1 MHHQS
6 RKNRKNWKTH
16 ILVPNLPCDLKLSS
30 IHDIGGVVGCILVI
44 LCNTLS
50 HLCPLLSD
58 LLCAPLRTSMCV
70 KLISFSVL
78 SPCVYPLNPVA
89 VCVVICN
96 VQPQARSF
104 PQSIKFILA
113 VWVVHIFT
121 TSEPIF
127 FTMPQVFKT
136 PNWFLM

>member
-1 MHHQS
+1 MIFWYQICPVTLCCLLS
-6 RKNRKNWKTH
+6 M
-16 ILVPNLPCDLKLSS
+16 ILAVWCVLML
-30 IHDIGGVVGCILVI
+30 ILVI

-50 HLCPLLSD
+50 HCTLYCLTCSVRRSVHLCVWSWFLS
-58 LLCAPLRTSMCV
+58 LSCHLVFTLWA
-70 KLISFSVL
+70 LI
-78 SPCVYPLNPVA
+78 A

-127 FTMPQVFKT
+127 FTMPQVLKT